1 MYLDLAG
8 KAFAIQRWPDEN
20 FRQLSWAPSFDLDQ
34 RVLLDDVRHLLLLLL
49 AFVNLLLHV
58 GYLLRDRIEAVPVR

>member
-8 KAFAIQRWPDEN
+8 KAFAIQRWSDEN
-20 FRQLSWAPSFDLDQ
+20 FRQLSRAPSFDFDQ